1 VVLLR
6 IQILV
11 VGVVVRCRLFVAV
24 VGTAA
29 VVDGVDGTAVVAV
42 DDGSAAEE

>member
-11 VGVVVRCRLFVAV
+11 EGVVVVRCRLFVGTV
-24 VGTAA
+24 GGTAA
-29 VVDGVDGTAVVAV
+29 VGVV
-42 DDGSAAEE
+42 DGSAAEEW